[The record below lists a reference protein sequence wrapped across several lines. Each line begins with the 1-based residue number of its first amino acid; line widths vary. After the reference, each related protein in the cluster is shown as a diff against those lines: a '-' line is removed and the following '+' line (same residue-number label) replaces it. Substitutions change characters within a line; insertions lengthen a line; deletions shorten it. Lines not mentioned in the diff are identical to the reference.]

1 MIALGIIAVIVFA
14 SFGLIAFIG
23 APYVPTHKRQITKAL
38 DEANLVSS
46 DDLVVDLG
54 SGDGVLL
61 RAVAKRGGRALGF
74 ELNPILWLVSILIST
89 RYGDK
94 VKVRCRNFW
103 TAKLP
108 ADTTLVYI
116 FLDSR
121 HMGRVKRKL
130 ERHVA
135 RYKKPVRL
143 LSYGFSLPD
152 MTVEQEIGGMH
163 LYTFAPP
170 EQA

>member
-1 MIALGIIAVIVFA
+1 MIALGILAVIILA
-14 SFGLIAFIG
+14 CFGLITFIG
-23 APYVPTHKRQITKAL
+23 APYVPTHKRQITKVL
-38 DEANLVSS
+38 DETKLITA

-74 ELNPILWLVSILIST
+74 ELNPILWALSVLLSG
-89 RYGDK
+89 RYAGR
-94 VKVRCRNFW
+94 VQVRCRNFW

-108 ADTTLVYI
+108 SETTIVYV

-121 HMGRVKRKL
+121 FIPRLRRKL

-135 RYKKPVRL
+135 RTGRPIRL
-143 LSYGFSLPD
+143 LSYGFEVPGAQPD
-152 MTVEQEIGGMH
+152 AEIGGML
-163 LYTFAPP
+163 LYTIHPK
-170 EQA
+170 